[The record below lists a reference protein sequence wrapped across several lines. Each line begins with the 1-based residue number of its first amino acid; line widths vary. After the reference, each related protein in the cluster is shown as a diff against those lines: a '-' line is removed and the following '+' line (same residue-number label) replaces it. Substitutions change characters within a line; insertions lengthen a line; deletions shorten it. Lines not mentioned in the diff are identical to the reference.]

1 MAFSNSL
8 TRRDVLRS
16 AALLA
21 VPAAAMP
28 RPLLISIFSKHL
40 QFVKDDELATTA
52 RDMGFEG
59 IDLTVRPGGHVLP
72 ATVETDL
79 PKLVEIIRKR
89 GMEVQMVTTDI
100 SAVDAS
106 SEKVLRTLAKLG
118 IRYYRFGGLKYTDAL
133 PPQEQIAALK
143 PRIQKLAELNQK
155 LGLCGMYHTHSGPG
169 QLGNAFWDLHMLF
182 DGMPKDAIGT
192 NYDIGHATI
201 EGGAGG
207 WITSTRMN
215 LAGGMKGLAVKDFV
229 WKNGPKGWE
238 AKWTP
243 LGEGMVKF
251 PQFLAMVAKSN
262 FSGPVQVHCEYPLGG
277 ADKGATTL
285 TMDRTA
291 VLAAMRKDLMQLRTW
306 MAEVK
311 LR

>member
-100 SAVDAS
+100 SAVDPS

-118 IRYYRFGGLKYTDAL
+118 IRYYRFGGLKYTDTL

-169 QLGNAFWDLHMLF
+169 QLGNAFWDLQMLLF
-182 DGMPKDAIGT
+182 
-192 NYDIGHATI
+192 
-201 EGGAGG
+201 
-207 WITSTRMN
+207 
-215 LAGGMKGLAVKDFV
+215 FV
-229 WKNGPKGWE
+229 
-238 AKWTP
+238 
-243 LGEGMVKF
+243 LI
-251 PQFLAMVAKSN
+251 L
-262 FSGPVQVHCEYPLGG
+262 
-277 ADKGATTL
+277 
-285 TMDRTA
+285 
-291 VLAAMRKDLMQLRTW
+291 
-306 MAEVK
+306 
-311 LR
+311 